1 MTAMTDTSAITGA
14 NPKGG
19 VSPKGV
25 ANAMLTV
32 ELVVLAVLCA
42 ALFAGLP
49 FGIKA
54 FGVMSGSM
62 EPGYPAASVDAIEA
76 KVASGAVSEERI
88 DESVRRI
95 FETESKLGLLDDALA
110 ERGLS

>member
-14 NPKGG
+14 NPKGS

-54 FGVMSGSM
+54 FGVMSGFM
-62 EPGYPAASVDAIEA
+62 EPG
-76 KVASGAVSEERI
+76 I

-95 FETESKLGLLDDALA
+95 FETKAKLGLLDTALA
-110 ERGLS
+110 EKGLS